1 MTNIE
6 PFRVHATLLKT
17 YRSPEYRKKV
27 KRLVEATKNLRE
39 IPHGSKIPRALPRL
53 KNDATDKEKEAQSKA
68 NAFRLE
74 LDTICY
80 FIHRDLFNDKFSVE
94 RKVNKT

>member
-1 MTNIE
+1 MTNTE
-6 PFRVHATLLKT
+6 PSRVHATLLKT

-27 KRLVEATKNLRE
+27 KRLVEAAKNLRE
-39 IPHGSKIPRALPRL
+39 IPQGSKIARALPSL
-53 KNDATDKEKEAQSKA
+53 KNDATEKEKETRSKA
-68 NAFRLE
+68 NMFRLE

-94 RKVNKT
+94 RKVDKT

>member
-1 MTNIE
+1 MTNTE
-6 PFRVHATLLKT
+6 PSRVHATLLKT

-27 KRLVEATKNLRE
+27 KRLVEAAKNLRE
-39 IPHGSKIPRALPRL
+39 IPQGSKIARALPRL
-53 KNDATDKEKEAQSKA
+53 KSDATEKEKETRSKA
-68 NAFRLE
+68 NMFRLE

-94 RKVNKT
+94 RKVDKT

>member
-1 MTNIE
+1 MTNTE
-6 PFRVHATLLKT
+6 PSRVHATLLKT

-39 IPHGSKIPRALPRL
+39 IPHGRKIARALPRL
-53 KNDATDKEKEAQSKA
+53 KSDATEKEKETRSKA
-68 NAFRLE
+68 NMFRLE

-94 RKVNKT
+94 RKVDKA